1 VDVVNDAMARSEAAR
16 LLANPPK
23 VLIYLPETAEQLR
36 DQEAMW
42 RGGRR
47 MGQREIIA
55 AVEGLAD
62 TYRLAGVYGT
72 KGNEGVLVFVR
83 R

>member
-1 VDVVNDAMARSEAAR
+1 
-16 LLANPPK
+16 LLADPPK
-23 VLIYLPETAEQLR
+23 VLIYLPETVERLH

-47 MGQREIIA
+47 MGQRDIIA
-55 AVEGLAD
+55 AVETLAD

-72 KGNEGVLVFVR
+72 KGNESVFVYVR
-83 R
+83 P

>member
-1 VDVVNDAMARSEAAR
+1 
-16 LLANPPK
+16 
-23 VLIYLPETAEQLR
+23 VLIYLPETEQQLR

-47 MGQREIIA
+47 MGQREMIA
-55 AVEGLAD
+55 AVEALAD
-62 TYRLAGVYGT
+62 TYRLAGVYAT
-72 KGNEGVLVFVR
+72 AGNESVLVYVR